1 MHLQCPV
8 LQLGNIN
15 WRMVMN
21 INDPRNQLILGVDTH
36 LDLHV
41 AVLVNMIG
49 QVVSTEV
56 FETNKKGYN
65 RLFKWCNSFGQLLK
79 AGIEGTGTYGAGLS
93 RFLVSH
99 NISVY
104 EVNRPNRARRRLRG
118 KSDPTDAE
126 NAARAVLADE
136 AKAVPKTQ
144 NGSVEAMRF
153 LLIAR
158 RSAIKSRT
166 QAINQIRAILVT
178 APDEVRKQYLIAS
191 TSACIEACKN
201 IETLG
206 DSTLLDMLAISL
218 KLLAKRWLV
227 LTEEL
232 KILDR
237 NLKRLTLTTAPLLTQ
252 ELGIGPYV
260 AATLLVTAGDNPER
274 LKKESSFAALCGVS
288 PVEASSGK
296 VVRHRLNRSGSRVAN
311 NAIWTITLIRMRSDP
326 RTQKYVDR
334 RTKEG
339 RSNKEIQR
347 CLKRYIARELY
358 PKILNDLTSAA

>member
-1 MHLQCPV
+1 
-8 LQLGNIN
+8 
-15 WRMVMN
+15 MVMN
-21 INDPRNQLILGVDTH
+21 INDPKNQLILGVDTH

-49 QVVSTEV
+49 QVVSTEA
-56 FETNKKGYN
+56 FETDEKGYN
-65 RLFKWCNSFGQLLK
+65 RLLKWCQSFGQLLK

-93 RFLVSH
+93 RFMVSN

-178 APDEVRKQYLIAS
+178 APDSIRKQYLVAS
-191 TSACIEACKN
+191 TRACIEACNN
-201 IETLG
+201 IEKLG
-206 DSTLLDMLAISL
+206 NSTLLDMLTVSL
-218 KLLAKRWLV
+218 KLLAKRWLD
-227 LTEEL
+227 LTGEL

-237 NLKRLTLTTAPLLTQ
+237 NLKRLTLSTAPLLTQ

-288 PVEASSGK
+288 PIEASSGK

-311 NAIWTITLIRMRSDP
+311 NALWTITLIRMRSDP
-326 RTQKYVDR
+326 RTRQYVDR

-358 PKILNDLTSAA
+358 PKILYDLSFAA

>member
-8 LQLGNIN
+8 LQLGYSN
-15 WRMVMN
+15 WRIIMN
-21 INDPRNQLILGVDTH
+21 LNDPKNQLVLGVDTH

-41 AVLVNMIG
+41 AVLINMIG
-49 QVVSTEV
+49 QVVCTEE

-65 RLFKWCNSFGQLLK
+65 RLLKWCYSFGQLLK
-79 AGIEGTGTYGAGLS
+79 AGIEGTGTYGAGLT
-93 RFLVSH
+93 RFMIGNDV
-99 NISVY
+99 SVY

-126 NAARAVLADE
+126 NAARAVLANE
-136 AKAVPKTQ
+136 AKAIPKTQ

-158 RSAIKSRT
+158 RSAVKART
-166 QAINQIRAILVT
+166 QAINQIRAVLVT
-178 APDEVRKQYLIAS
+178 ALDEVRKKYLITS
-191 TSACIEACKN
+191 TFACIKACN
-201 IETLG
+201 EIEVLG
-206 DSTLLDMLAISL
+206 DSTLLKMLTTSL
-218 KLLAKRWLV
+218 KLLAKRWLN

-232 KILDR
+232 KVLDK
-237 NLKRLTLTTAPLLTQ
+237 NLKALTKIRAPLLTQ
-252 ELGIGPYV
+252 QYGIGPYV

-296 VVRHRLNRSGSRVAN
+296 VVRHRLNRSGSRTAN

-326 RTQKYVDR
+326 RTKVYVAR

-339 RSNKEIQR
+339 MSNREIQR
-347 CLKRYIARELY
+347 CLKRYIARELF
-358 PKILNDLTSAA
+358 PKILNDLAIAA

>member
-1 MHLQCPV
+1 
-8 LQLGNIN
+8 
-15 WRMVMN
+15 MVMN

-178 APDEVRKQYLIAS
+178 APDEVR
-191 TSACIEACKN
+191 N
-201 IETLG
+201 
-206 DSTLLDMLAISL
+206 
-218 KLLAKRWLV
+218 
-227 LTEEL
+227 
-232 KILDR
+232 
-237 NLKRLTLTTAPLLTQ
+237 
-252 ELGIGPYV
+252 
-260 AATLLVTAGDNPER
+260 
-274 LKKESSFAALCGVS
+274 
-288 PVEASSGK
+288 
-296 VVRHRLNRSGSRVAN
+296 
-311 NAIWTITLIRMRSDP
+311 
-326 RTQKYVDR
+326 
-334 RTKEG
+334 
-339 RSNKEIQR
+339 
-347 CLKRYIARELY
+347 
-358 PKILNDLTSAA
+358 